1 MKLLF
6 TLILLLPW
14 LRGGNPSGNLNY
26 IVFGAIAICILY
38 ISVRSEVKAKKWKL
52 FSGITFYICLCI
64 LIFLNNIIVSENK
77 ISKAEFTNIDLDP
90 MDEKINH
97 LKKLVINYNDEFI
110 QNKSNALYLLN
121 NSINE
126 ITYKFDE
133 INDVATIIANKLIAD
148 QSNNF
153 SPFIPN
159 SIFLSKS
166 NFIDFSIIYLSIFLF
181 LFLKRGKYNFRL
193 YSKLILINC
202 AILSVIGILVKF
214 DLIWFYDNGKILDL
228 LDIPDSRNYF
238 SSFAYK
244 NHWASFCILCIAHGL
259 ALFLSKY
266 KRNEGLNKMTLF
278 FYILTSITIV
288 STFFLIGSRSS
299 LLVLIILLVF
309 VYILFSRRK
318 NILIVIGI
326 LFIASLSMIKTD
338 LYKSNVFKQTYMQ
351 FEHFKNGNSPLRL
364 LLWSDCLKQIS
375 DKTFFGYGTNSYKVL
390 NPIFHSQAT
399 VSSRYLVTENAHHE
413 FTPVIKTA
421 HSDFLQSL
429 VEFGFITFALVIFPL
444 CFYFLHLFTTSKSY
458 YVRTL
463 CIGCLMHLIYSIIDL
478 PNKSLANYMLFIFTL
493 IIIICCSRFSMNT
506 LRIKK
511 SS

>member
-1 MKLLF
+1 LKFLI
-6 TLILLLPW
+6 TLVLLLPW
-14 LRGGNPSGNLNY
+14 LRGGNLSGNPNY

-38 ISVRSEVKAKKWKL
+38 IAVRSEVKAKKWKL
-52 FSGITFYICLCI
+52 FSGITFYIFLCI
-64 LIFLNNIIVSENK
+64 LLLFNNIIVSENK
-77 ISKAEFTNIDLDP
+77 ISKAEFTNIDLDAS
-90 MDEKINH
+90 DEKINH
-97 LKKLVINYNDEFI
+97 LKKIVINYNDEFN
-110 QNKSNALYLLN
+110 QNKANALYLLN

-126 ITYKFDE
+126 ITYKFNE
-133 INDVATIIANKLIAD
+133 INEAVTIIANKLIAD
-148 QSNNF
+148 QSNIY

-159 SIFLSKS
+159 SILLSKT
-166 NFIDFSIIYLSIFLF
+166 NFIDFTIIYLSIFLF

-202 AILSVIGILVKF
+202 ATLSVIGILMKF
-214 DLIWFYDNGKILDL
+214 DVIWFYDIDKTLNL

-244 NHWASFCILCIAHGL
+244 NHWAAFCILCIAHGI

-266 KRNEGLNKMTLF
+266 KRNEDLNKKTLF
-278 FYILTSITIV
+278 FFTLTSFTII
-288 STFFLIGSRSS
+288 STFFVIGSRSS
-299 LLVLIILLVF
+299 LLVLIILFVC
-309 VYILFSRRK
+309 VYILFSSRK
-318 NILIVIGI
+318 NILIVVGI
-326 LFIASLSMIKTD
+326 LSIALLSMIKSD
-338 LYKSNVFKQTYMQ
+338 LYKSNVFIQTHMQ

-364 LLWSDCLKQIS
+364 LLWSDCLKLIS

-421 HSDFLQSL
+421 HSDLLQSL
-429 VEFGFITFALVIFPL
+429 AEFGFITFALVIFPL
-444 CFYFLHLFTTSKSY
+444 CFYFLRLFTTSRSY

-463 CIGCLMHLIYSIIDL
+463 CIGCLMHLVYSIIDL

-493 IIIICCSRFSMNT
+493 ITIICYSRVSMIAP
-506 LRIKK
+506 RVKI